1 MFKNKKKSL
10 KILDAQYHFRFLKQ
24 FTYQPISSWV
34 HWKRAN
40 TLLYFGLPFTS
51 QNKKCMRSPTDKPLH
66 PCSSIEKILGNYFIS
81 NPKFNIKKTIK
92 LLDFCLIFLAKHCK
106 TSKCDEHHSDFTKE
120 NTWKSTKREWHPSDN
135 IKRWETGPSSSCQ
148 VARQKSTTG
157 SLTHLGGLLPL
168 HFTVRWLNQQLG
180 GLRHSGCG
188 LSATRPVQTFR
199 QWDISGQTP
208 AVPYI
213 QCGVRLGRVTTAHCA
228 RACVCARVCQVLT
241 TLFFFLK
248 CRYANTW
255 WSESNQ
261 LKTDQNWELISH
273 KKILLQM
280 REFSIYTMDPWY
292 ENN

>member
-1 MFKNKKKSL
+1 MHNTTFAFLSNLRINPSRLGYTEKEQILYYILACLLHHKTRNVWEVQLINHYTHAVKFKKFWETTL
-10 KILDAQYHFRFLKQ
+10 
-24 FTYQPISSWV
+24 YQI
-34 HWKRAN
+34 
-40 TLLYFGLPFTS
+40 
-51 QNKKCMRSPTDKPLH
+51 QNLIK
-66 PCSSIEKILGNYFIS
+66 
-81 NPKFNIKKTIK
+81 KKTIK

-106 TSKCDEHHSDFTKE
+106 TSKCDEHHPDFTKD

-199 QWDISGQTP
+199 QRDISGQTP

-273 KKILLQM
+273 KKTLLQM

>member
-1 MFKNKKKSL
+1 MPNLSCKAL
-10 KILDAQYHFRFLKQ
+10 
-24 FTYQPISSWV
+24 
-34 HWKRAN
+34 
-40 TLLYFGLPFTS
+40 
-51 QNKKCMRSPTDKPLH
+51 QNKQMRWAPSRLH
-66 PCSSIEKILGNYFIS
+66 KRQHLKVQRE
-81 NPKFNIKKTIK
+81 
-92 LLDFCLIFLAKHCK
+92 
-106 TSKCDEHHSDFTKE
+106 
-120 NTWKSTKREWHPSDN
+120 REWHPSDN

-199 QWDISGQTP
+199 QRDISGQTP

-273 KKILLQM
+273 KKNIITNERILH
-280 REFSIYTMDPWY
+280 IYNGSMIWK
-292 ENN
+292 